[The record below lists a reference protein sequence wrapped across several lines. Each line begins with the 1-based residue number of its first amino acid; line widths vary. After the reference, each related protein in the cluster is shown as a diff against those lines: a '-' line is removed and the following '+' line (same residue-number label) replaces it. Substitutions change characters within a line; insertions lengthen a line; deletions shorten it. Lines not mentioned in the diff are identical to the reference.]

1 MKSPLKIIERM
12 VKDYPND
19 MELGGKVRELL
30 WMPKPHFPSKE
41 QKKEWTKNDD

>member
-19 MELGGKVRELL
+19 MELG
-30 WMPKPHFPSKE
+30 SKIRHYIYWLNGNKDD
-41 QKKEWTKNDD
+41 KKNG